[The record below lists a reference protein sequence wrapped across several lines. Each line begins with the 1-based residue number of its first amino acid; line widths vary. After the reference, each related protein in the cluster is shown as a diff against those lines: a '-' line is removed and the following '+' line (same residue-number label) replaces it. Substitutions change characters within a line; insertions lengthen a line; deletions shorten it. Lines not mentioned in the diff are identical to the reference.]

1 MRFFVDNDDV
11 CSTGVDTLLVYPV
24 WCADDDAPL
33 DGEQA
38 SKEIRAVL
46 WVGGKR
52 YGGSFSKQDEERGL
66 QMAEIAG
73 HLLQNCVYISPV

>member
-1 MRFFVDNDDV
+1 MRV
-11 CSTGVDTLLVYPV
+11 
-24 WCADDDAPL
+24 
-33 DGEQA
+33 E
-38 SKEIRAVL
+38 EIRAVL
-46 WVGGKR
+46 WVGGKK